1 MNNYGFSAFRMEQAM
16 SVLLAVRQRLLQDDP
31 DLADDEKLFTDMLDG
46 EGGDAME
53 VLDRVLRAA
62 VHAKTMAKA
71 AKERAAE
78 IGERAARYDRREA
91 SLRGAAFAALDALGL
106 SKRELP
112 DLTASI
118 RAGQPVV
125 IVTDADV
132 LPEAFVRVK
141 REPDKTLIGAA
152 LKAGNTV
159 EGAEL
164 SNSTPSLTVRT
175 K

>member
-1 MNNYGFSAFRMEQAM
+1 MNDAPSSYRMEQAM

-31 DLADDEKLFTDMLDG
+31 DLADDERLFADMLEG
-46 EGGDAME
+46 ESGDAME

-62 VHAKTMAKA
+62 VYAKTMAKA

-78 IGERAARYDRREA
+78 IGERAARYERREA
-91 SLRGAAFAALDALGL
+91 SLRGAAFAVLDALGL
-106 SKRELP
+106 PKRELP

-118 RAGQPVV
+118 RAGQPAVV
-125 IVTDADV
+125 ITDETA
-132 LPEAFVRVK
+132 LPEVFVRVK

-152 LKAGNTV
+152 LRAGREV
-159 EGAEL
+159 PGAVMN
-164 SNSTPSLTVRT
+164 NSMPTLTVRV